1 MYKKILRSF
10 VIGSSILVTMSEYN
24 KLRNLINND
33 NYYPE
38 YNKRK
43 KFFIFYM
50 YIVLA
55 PLFNGFLNSLI
66 TYVRLNYNY
75 NIHYIYFFFSI
86 FLSFLE
92 VYNKLNLKIFFNY
105 YPVNINEWSEK
116 VRYASS
122 IFYKNIINWNFI
134 IKSFELFFI

>member
-1 MYKKILRSF
+1 
-10 VIGSSILVTMSEYN
+10 
-24 KLRNLINND
+24 
-33 NYYPE
+33 
-38 YNKRK
+38 
-43 KFFIFYM
+43 M